1 MKFNFKNQPE
11 TVQAVTL
18 GVVSII
24 FLAGIWLIINAVKSP
39 QVETSSN
46 NTVASTT
53 VATTTVSK
61 DTNEKKSTS
70 NTVSLGGY
78 AQGIYTGYIR
88 NLSKINGYSFTV
100 DFVESLSGKEAF
112 LAAAA
117 EASKKPQYNW
127 DMMKDRFPTY
137 VQLAK
142 GIRALTN
149 LEFESLYYSYA
160 TQLGDNRSGILT
172 AFPNGFYFIRNTSTA
187 VRIIAADKKLGSVS
201 VSGSSTQINLED
213 LYLIC
218 QKPTPAILDMFY
230 RKYSTPVSCQNPVK
244 FTISKGKV
252 VAVEIVSQP

>member
-11 TVQAVTL
+11 TVQAMIL

-24 FLAGIWLIINAVKSP
+24 FLAIIWFIISMVKTP
-39 QVETSSN
+39 HVETPSD
-46 NTVASTT
+46 NTTASTT
-53 VATTTVSK
+53 VTTTTTS
-61 DTNEKKSTS
+61 TNANEKKNTAS
-70 NTVSLGGY
+70 TVSLGGY
-78 AQGIYTGYIR
+78 AQGKYTGYIR
-88 NLSKINGYSFTV
+88 NLSKIHGYSFTV
-100 DFVESLSGKEAF
+100 DFVEHLSGKEAF

-149 LEFESLYYSYA
+149 TEFESLYYSYA

-187 VRIIAADKKLGSVS
+187 VRVVPADKKLGSVS
-201 VSGSSTQINLED
+201 VSGGSAQIDLED

-218 QKPTPAILDMFY
+218 QKPTPSILDMFY
-230 RKYSTPVSCQNPVK
+230 RKYSTPVSCQNPAEL
-244 FTISKGKV
+244 TISKGKV
-252 VAVEIVSQP
+252 TAVKLIYQP